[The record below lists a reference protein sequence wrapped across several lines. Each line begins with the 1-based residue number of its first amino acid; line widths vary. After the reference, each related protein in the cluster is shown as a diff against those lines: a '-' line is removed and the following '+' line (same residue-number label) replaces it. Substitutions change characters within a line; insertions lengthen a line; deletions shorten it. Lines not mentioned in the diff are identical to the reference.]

1 MHCFAPLRHKPAFCS
16 RQVGES
22 RKVCDPSQQANQP
35 SGSFELITTRM
46 QQQPTDSR
54 TVPSLA
60 PLRQASPAPLL
71 VAISLHRAK
80 RRRKHGNHASEQQKA

>member
-22 RKVCDPSQQANQP
+22 RK
-35 SGSFELITTRM
+35 
-46 QQQPTDSR
+46 QQPTNSR